1 MATNLEDKLISA
13 VLNDAQIHVLLQA
26 DATKLFRTHGD
37 VWEFVRKYYEQN
49 QVVPTVNL
57 VKEKFIDFE
66 PQVEIGATKHHLDE
80 LRQDFLR
87 DNLRNT
93 LRTAAT
99 AVQDGETVEALDQ
112 LIADA
117 AELKRVTSE
126 VRDLDVADIDNAL
139 DYFEQVRLLN
149 ESGSHGIR
157 TGLPGFD
164 NYLPAGITPGQLGV
178 LLAYP
183 AIGKSWFVVYMAAQA
198 WMQGRSPLIISMEMT
213 EQEVRNR
220 FFTVLGAGLWR
231 HRKLSRG
238 EVELDQMKAWNV
250 DGYTAS
256 ALIAYERVLA
266 GPVRFVG
273 ELGYQMEN
281 FGIENKEGDNLIEYA
296 TEPAPWASLRLIT
309 IF

>member
-1 MATNLEDKLISA
+1 MGVCSE
-13 VLNDAQIHVLLQA
+13 
-26 DATKLFRTHGD
+26 
-37 VWEFVRKYYEQN
+37 YYEQN

-66 PQVEIGATKHHLDE
+66 PQVEVGATKHHLDE

-126 VRDLDVADIDNAL
+126 VRDLDVSDIDNAL

-164 NYLPAGITPGQLGV
+164 NYLPQASHQDSWVCFLPTLPLVSLGLLSTWQHKPGCRDAHHSLSQ
-178 LLAYP
+178 
-183 AIGKSWFVVYMAAQA
+183 
-198 WMQGRSPLIISMEMT
+198 
-213 EQEVRNR
+213 
-220 FFTVLGAGLWR
+220 WR
-231 HRKLSRG
+231 
-238 EVELDQMKAWNV
+238 
-250 DGYTAS
+250 
-256 ALIAYERVLA
+256 
-266 GPVRFVG
+266 
-273 ELGYQMEN
+273 
-281 FGIENKEGDNLIEYA
+281 
-296 TEPAPWASLRLIT
+296 
-309 IF
+309 